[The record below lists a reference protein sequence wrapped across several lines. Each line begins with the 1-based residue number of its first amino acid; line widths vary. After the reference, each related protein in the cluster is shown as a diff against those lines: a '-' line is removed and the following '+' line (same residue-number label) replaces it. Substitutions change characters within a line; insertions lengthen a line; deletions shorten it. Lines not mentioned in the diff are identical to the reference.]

1 MHINPIE
8 KISDASDSQ
17 RISQNKESGIFD
29 NSQHRESGNY
39 DNSQVRGSDVYDV
52 EKPTLPSLA
61 TFENHMSH
69 NIDEEE
75 IMEDHK
81 VLLEKRSSIKQS
93 AEDSLNRFL
102 LKNKV
107 NEVDYADDAA
117 DVMIDRD
124 SGN

>member
-17 RISQNKESGIFD
+17 RISQNRGSGF
-29 NSQHRESGNY
+29 Y
-39 DNSQVRGSDVYDV
+39 DNSQQRDSGYYDNSQNRGSDIYDV
-52 EKPTLPSLA
+52 EKPSKA

-81 VLLEKRSSIKQS
+81 VLLEKRSSIK
-93 AEDSLNRFL
+93 
-102 LKNKV
+102 
-107 NEVDYADDAA
+107 
-117 DVMIDRD
+117 
-124 SGN
+124 